1 MVVDSRAVFLE
12 DVPTL
17 LSGCV
22 LQLEDC
28 FGVEEVILPFTS
40 PLIFATRFEL
50 PVCSLLGAFGVRPT
64 MAHGNGGC
72 DFVEA
77 DSAEAAHGASE
88 IRIDRVFADADRFK
102 DLGAGI

>member
-1 MVVDSRAVFLE
+1 M
-12 DVPTL
+12 
-17 LSGCV
+17 

-28 FGVEEVILPFTS
+28 FGVEEVILPLSS
-40 PLIFATRFEL
+40 PLIFAARFEL
-50 PVCSLLGAFGVRPT
+50 PVCSLLGAFWVRPT

-88 IRIDRVFADADRFK
+88 IRIDCVFADADRFK